1 MPKKKQKN
9 ECEGEDADFLFW
21 FRGPPQPPASK
32 SLRLLPGLLPI
43 PAKLTK
49 NPFIAGAISRQKLIS
64 ASALLE
70 FSF

>member
-1 MPKKKQKN
+1 MNAKVRMLIFYSGSEAP
-9 ECEGEDADFLFW
+9 
-21 FRGPPQPPASK
+21 RIPPPPASK
-32 SLRLLPGLLPI
+32 SLPLLPGLLPI